1 MQQKF
6 DVIVVGGG
14 HAGCEAAA
22 SAARF
27 GARTA
32 LVTHRADTIGEMSCN
47 PAIGGL
53 GKGHLVR
60 EVDALDGLMGRV
72 ADRAG
77 IQFRML
83 NRSKGP
89 AVRGPRAQADRKLY
103 RQAMQEAIAAEP
115 GLTVIEG
122 AAAGLLMGPA
132 GIQGIRCDDGREFT
146 CAAVVLTTGTFLNGL
161 IHIGDRRIPAG
172 RHGEPPS
179 HGFSA
184 QLAAAGLK
192 LGRLKTG
199 TPARL
204 DGRTIDWSRLEE
216 QKGDEVPVAF
226 SFLTQ
231 KIDTPQVSCFIT
243 HTTADGHRLIA
254 ETLHR
259 SPMYSGQIEGVGPRY
274 CPSIEDK
281 INRFRDKETHQVFLE
296 PEGLDDDTVYPNG
309 ISTSL
314 PEDVQDAFLRTM
326 PGLERVTVKRWGYAI
341 EYDYVDPRELT
352 SALEVKRMPGLYL
365 AGQINGTTGYE
376 EAAAQ
381 GLLAGWNAARRASGQ
396 DAVIIDRA
404 QGYMGVMIDDLI
416 TRGVA
421 EPYRMFTSRAEYRL
435 SLRADNADLRLTPL
449 GLQGGLVKSERARA
463 FQQRQA
469 RILDGLSLAR
479 SLSVTSGEAAR
490 RGLKVNQD
498 GLRRTALDLLA
509 VPEIGWE
516 RLAVFW
522 PELARLPPDVVEAVE
537 AEALYAG
544 YIDRQETEIA
554 ALRREDQL
562 KLPADLDYSAMPSLS
577 AELRQKLQR
586 VRPATLGQASRID
599 GMTPV
604 ALGVILAQ
612 VKRAGRQSAA

>member
-1 MQQKF
+1 
-6 DVIVVGGG
+6 
-14 HAGCEAAA
+14 
-22 SAARF
+22 
-27 GARTA
+27 
-32 LVTHRADTIGEMSCN
+32 
-47 PAIGGL
+47 
-53 GKGHLVR
+53 
-60 EVDALDGLMGRV
+60 
-72 ADRAG
+72 
-77 IQFRML
+77 
-83 NRSKGP
+83 
-89 AVRGPRAQADRKLY
+89 
-103 RQAMQEAIAAEP
+103 
-115 GLTVIEG
+115 
-122 AAAGLLMGPA
+122 
-132 GIQGIRCDDGREFT
+132 
-146 CAAVVLTTGTFLNGL
+146 
-161 IHIGDRRIPAG
+161 
-172 RHGEPPS
+172 
-179 HGFSA
+179 
-184 QLAAAGLK
+184 
-192 LGRLKTG
+192 
-199 TPARL
+199 
-204 DGRTIDWSRLEE
+204 
-216 QKGDEVPVAF
+216 
-226 SFLTQ
+226 
-231 KIDTPQVSCFIT
+231 
-243 HTTADGHRLIA
+243 
-254 ETLHR
+254 
-259 SPMYSGQIEGVGPRY
+259 
-274 CPSIEDK
+274 
-281 INRFRDKETHQVFLE
+281 
-296 PEGLDDDTVYPNG
+296 
-309 ISTSL
+309 
-314 PEDVQDAFLRTM
+314 
-326 PGLERVTVKRWGYAI
+326 
-341 EYDYVDPRELT
+341 
-352 SALEVKRMPGLYL
+352 
-365 AGQINGTTGYE
+365 
-376 EAAAQ
+376 
-381 GLLAGWNAARRASGQ
+381 
-396 DAVIIDRA
+396 
-404 QGYMGVMIDDLI
+404 MGVMIDDLI

-479 SLSVTSGEAAR
+479 SLSLTSGEAAR